1 MIVEPSVENLLKKA
15 ENRYELV
22 IAISRRA
29 RQLEV
34 DKTNVIESKITKA
47 AIEFNNNDC
56 YIIDKDIDE
65 NEENS

>member
-34 DKTNVIESKITKA
+34 EKTNVIESKITKA

>member
-1 MIVEPSVENLLKKA
+1 MIVEPSVEKLLEKA

-29 RQLEV
+29 RQLEGV
-34 DKTNVIESKITKA
+34 KSNNIESKITKA

-56 YIIDKDIDE
+56 YIIDSNIDE
-65 NEENS
+65 ENNEE

>member
-15 ENRYELV
+15 ENRSELV

-34 DKTNVIESKITKA
+34 EKTNVIESKITKA

>member
-1 MIVEPSVENLLKKA
+1 MIVAPSVENLLKKA

-34 DKTNVIESKITKA
+34 EKTNVIESKITKA

>member
-34 DKTNVIESKITKA
+34 EKTNVIESKITKA
-47 AIEFNNNDC
+47 AVEFNNNDC

>member
-22 IAISRRA
+22 IVISRRA
-29 RQLEV
+29 RQLE
-34 DKTNVIESKITKA
+34 DEKTNVIESKITKA